1 MPPLLKRSS
10 RQNSLDQGG
19 NRKIP
24 DKSTGNQKAVMAV
37 LHCLSKHGKHS
48 AEYTAFSAV
57 VAKQDLSIGLG
68 LFVQQVQCVKYL
80 LLGLVYCDA
89 ISSSREPGKGVKR
102 T

>member
-24 DKSTGNQKAVMAV
+24 DKCTGNQKAVM
-37 LHCLSKHGKHS
+37 SKHGKHS

-80 LLGLVYCDA
+80 LLVLVYCDA